1 MKEKRILYA
10 LGNVRDQYIEEM
22 IGTGGGASRRPAKRL
37 WLVAAI
43 IALMLLLVG
52 CIAYVLSLNDLK
64 LAESPVQEADIPEA
78 TEVRDIISLQG
89 FVGSANY
96 QAAKEWYEFQQVY
109 DPDGKI
115 LQSLSNK
122 ETMMPEEYW
131 SYSAYTPEM
140 TAKVDE
146 ICEKYGLNKQGMAAL
161 AVSEKNF
168 YQTLKIDRIVRE
180 NAAAEVTISPEYFYK
195 TGSFLLSCDTTL
207 TGEDAPWIYPIEYQ
221 YNCVMKTDFD
231 DVFLN
236 VGDIE
241 SFDQWTY
248 TTADGTEVLLAL
260 GADKALVI
268 VDMENAFVT
277 MNILNP
283 RVGDVIYGEQMM
295 TREALEAFADIFDF
309 SYVPQ
314 SVSDEDWEAVQE
326 RLTHQGE
333 AYEEKEQEAL
343 KSIGGESYAGRV
355 QYLLDN
361 APRPELLN
369 YALLDIDG
377 DGAEELLIA
386 RRKKI
391 VCIYTA
397 DGDMTANLLEW
408 PVGIYSYNQLWEETG
423 MYLSPS
429 YMYLCEGNAVACV
442 YQEGDSENNN
452 LEHYHFA
459 VPVDGEMVW
468 MEEIVRDWKNTA
480 FYEYTMEEGSNK
492 GYNDICTPI
501 SEERYWE
508 ILGSYVPVKNMEW
521 TPLSEYPSE

>member
-1 MKEKRILYA
+1 MKQKRILYA

-22 IGTGGGASRRPAKRL
+22 LESGGAAPRRPVKRVWLIAAVVAAVLLLAGCAAYMLSLYDLKMGTGD
-37 WLVAAI
+37 V
-43 IALMLLLVG
+43 
-52 CIAYVLSLNDLK
+52 
-64 LAESPVQEADIPEA
+64 PEA
-78 TEVRDIISLQG
+78 NYPEVTQDFISLQG
-89 FVGSANY
+89 FAGSSGY
-96 QAAKEWYEFQQVY
+96 QAAKEWYEFRQTY

-146 ICEKYGLNKQGMAAL
+146 ICEKYSLNKQGMAKL
-161 AVSEKNF
+161 FDSEKHF
-168 YQTLKIDRIVRE
+168 YETLKIERIIRE
-180 NAAAEVTISPEYFYK
+180 NAAEVTISPEYFYK

-207 TGEDAPWIYPIEYQ
+207 TGADAPWVYPIEYQ
-221 YNCVMKTDFD
+221 YRCVMKSDFD
-231 DVFLN
+231 EVYLN

-241 SFDQWTY
+241 SYDQWTY
-248 TTADGTEVLLAL
+248 TTQDGTQVLLAL
-260 GADKALVI
+260 GPEKALVI

-283 RVGDVIYGEQMM
+283 RVGDILLGEQMM
-295 TREALEAFADIFDF
+295 TREAMEAFADTFDF

-314 SVSDEDWEAVQE
+314 PLSDDEWEAVQE
-326 RLTHQGE
+326 QQTPRVE
-333 AYEEKEQEAL
+333 AYEAKKGEAL

-386 RRKKI
+386 RGKKI
-391 VCIYTA
+391 VCIYTV

-423 MYLSPS
+423 LHMSPS

-442 YQEGDSENNN
+442 YQENDG

-459 VPVDGEMVW
+459 VPVEGEMVW
-468 MEEIVRDWKNTA
+468 TEEIVRDWKNTV

-501 SEERYWE
+501 TEERYWE
-508 ILGSYVPVKNMEW
+508 ILGSYVPVKDMEW
-521 TPLSEYPSE
+521 KALREYPLE

>member
-1 MKEKRILYA
+1 MKEKRILNA
-10 LGNVRDQYIEEM
+10 LGYVDDQYIEELCSL
-22 IGTGGGASRRPAKRL
+22 GQKTGSQRRPAGRI
-37 WLVAAI
+37 WLAAAI
-43 IALMLLLVG
+43 AALILLLVG
-52 CIAYVLSLNDLK
+52 CVAYVLSLNDLK
-64 LAESPVQEADIPEA
+64 LAERPIQKADIPEA
-78 TEVRDIISLQG
+78 TEIRDIISLQG
-89 FVGSANY
+89 FAGSVNY
-96 QAAKEWYEFQQVY
+96 QAAKEWYEFQQAY
-109 DPDGKI
+109 DPDEEI
-115 LQSLSNK
+115 LHSPSNK
-122 ETMMPEEYW
+122 ETMIPEEYW

-146 ICEKYGLNKQGMAAL
+146 ICEKYGLNKQGMAKL

-168 YQTLKIDRIVRE
+168 YQILKIDRIVRE
-180 NAAAEVTISPEYFYK
+180 NAAAEVTISPEYFFK
-195 TGSFLLSCDTTL
+195 TGSFMLSCDTTL
-207 TGEDAPWIYPIEYQ
+207 TGEDTPWIYPIEYQ
-221 YNCVMKTDFD
+221 YRCVMKSDFD

-241 SFDQWTY
+241 SYDQWIY

-283 RVGDVIYGEQMM
+283 RVGDVLHGEQMM
-295 TREALEAFADIFDF
+295 SREALEAFADTFDF

-326 RLTHQGE
+326 NQGE
-333 AYEEKEQEAL
+333 VYEEKEREAL

-355 QYLLDN
+355 RYLLDN
-361 APRPELLN
+361 APCPELLN

-377 DGAEELLIA
+377 DDAEELLIA
-386 RRKKI
+386 RGKKI
-391 VCIYTA
+391 VCIYTVN
-397 DGDMTANLLEW
+397 GDMTANLLEW

-423 MYLSPS
+423 MYMSPS

-442 YQEGDSENNN
+442 YQEGDCENYN

-459 VPVDGEMVW
+459 VPVEGEMVW
-468 MEEIVRDWKNTA
+468 MEEIARDWKNAA
-480 FYEYTMEEGSNK
+480 FYEYTEEEGSNK

-521 TPLSEYPSE
+521 TPLREYPLE

>member
-1 MKEKRILYA
+1 MNNHDLLDIIGEARENYVLEAKEP
-10 LGNVRDQYIEEM
+10 QYRRRRM
-22 IGTGGGASRRPAKRL
+22 SRPLLIAAVIV
-37 WLVAAI
+37 LVL
-43 IALMLLLVG
+43 ALMG
-52 CIAYVLSLNDLK
+52 CVAYVLSLNDLK
-64 LAESPVQEADIPEA
+64 LAERPIQEADIPEA
-78 TEVRDIISLQG
+78 TEVSDLISLQG

-96 QAAKEWYEFQQVY
+96 QAAKEWYEFLQTY
-109 DPDGKI
+109 DPDGEI

-140 TAKVDE
+140 TAKIDE
-146 ICEKYGLNKQGMAAL
+146 ICETYGLNKQGMAKL
-161 AVSEKNF
+161 AESEKNF
-168 YQTLKIDRIVRE
+168 YKTLKIDRIIRE
-180 NAAAEVTISPEYFYK
+180 NAAAEATISPEYFYK
-195 TGSFLLSCDTTL
+195 TGTFLLSCDTTL

-221 YNCVMKTDFD
+221 YRCVMKSDFD
-231 DVFLN
+231 EVYLN

-241 SFDQWTY
+241 SYEQWTY
-248 TTADGTEVLLAL
+248 TTAEGTEVLLAL
-260 GADKALVI
+260 SPDKALMI

-314 SVSDEDWEAVQE
+314 PLSNEEWEEVQD
-326 RLTHQGE
+326 RLTPGEE
-333 AYEEKEQEAL
+333 AYEEKTTEAL

-361 APRPELLN
+361 APRPELLG
-369 YALLDIDG
+369 YKLLDING
-377 DGAEELLIA
+377 DGTEELLIA
-386 RRKKI
+386 RGKKI
-391 VCIYTA
+391 VCIYTV

-408 PVGIYSYNQLWEETG
+408 PVGIYSYNQLWEETSIY
-423 MYLSPS
+423 MSPS
-429 YMYLCEGNAVACV
+429 YMYLCEGNAIACV
-442 YQEGDSENNN
+442 YQEGDSI
-452 LEHYHFA
+452 EHYHFA

-468 MEEIVRDWKNTA
+468 MEEIARDWKNTDEP
-480 FYEYTMEEGSNK
+480 FCEYTMEEGSNK

-521 TPLSEYPSE
+521 TPLSEYPLE